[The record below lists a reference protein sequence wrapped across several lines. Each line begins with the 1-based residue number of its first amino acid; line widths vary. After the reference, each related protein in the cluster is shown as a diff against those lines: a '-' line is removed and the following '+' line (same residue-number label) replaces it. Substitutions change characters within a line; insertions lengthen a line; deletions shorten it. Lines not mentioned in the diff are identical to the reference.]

1 MKASLLQLPVST
13 SMQEFECRCAP
24 GHSAQSYVDLRYL
37 ANDQTTCRSG
47 GGLRLQ
53 DCHQVGSPVASSLEP
68 AASACSPSLQSALK
82 ALDQQVDALR
92 KGDHSAPFKPT
103 LSLRIGDGGVMRDR
117 SQTEDTLGEPGHMH
131 KFHARDDV
139 HDVIPEAREDEPAD
153 PAVPVR
159 RDEGLAQPAHRRG
172 IPVRSVD
179 DDAPIAKA
187 HESINSFMHSIVGS
201 PPFFMQEGLH
211 AHGESL
217 RSKSDDASTGFSMPW
232 CTLPSDTDGETDNE
246 AAPGSERQGQDGCDL
261 HHGLLKALDQQVDAL
276 RKGDHSAPFKPTLS
290 LRIGDGGVMRDRSQT
305 EDTLGEPGHMHKFH
319 ARDDV
324 HDVIPEARE
333 DEPADP
339 AVPVRRDEG
348 LAQPAH
354 RRGIPVRSVDDDAPI
369 AKAHESINSFM
380 HSIVGSPPFFMQEG
394 LHAHGESLRSK
405 SDDASTGFS
414 MPWCTLPSDTD
425 GETDNEA
432 DPGSDCQR
440 EPAASAGS
448 PSLQSVLK
456 ELDQQL
462 DALRKR
468 SNSSLVEPSIG
479 FTLGTGEDG
488 VIWESSHPAD
498 RQFDDRAESSDHD
511 TSALQHVTRC
521 EAEECSGDQL
531 LQHHSASTE
540 ADSLRS
546 AMSASRESTPTTLP
560 CRALAP
566 LPLLDLGSLQSQS
579 DRDRD
584 ADENA
589 LRLHLLTMIGKATE
603 EMSCGWREGPHSE
616 EHDAFFVGDWLK
628 QLQDPQR
635 RQRVS
640 DMLHRSNHSHA
651 VSEGTGN
658 KE

>member
-1 MKASLLQLPVST
+1 MTEGVYSIFFFPPFFSFLVLSSPPSMKASLLQLPVST

-68 AASACSPSLQSALK
+68 AASACSPSLQSA
-82 ALDQQVDALR
+82 
-92 KGDHSAPFKPT
+92 
-103 LSLRIGDGGVMRDR
+103 
-117 SQTEDTLGEPGHMH
+117 
-131 KFHARDDV
+131 
-139 HDVIPEAREDEPAD
+139 
-153 PAVPVR
+153 
-159 RDEGLAQPAHRRG
+159 
-172 IPVRSVD
+172 
-179 DDAPIAKA
+179 
-187 HESINSFMHSIVGS
+187 
-201 PPFFMQEGLH
+201 
-211 AHGESL
+211 
-217 RSKSDDASTGFSMPW
+217 
-232 CTLPSDTDGETDNE
+232 
-246 AAPGSERQGQDGCDL
+246 
-261 HHGLLKALDQQVDAL
+261 LKALDQQVDAL